1 MPRAALSEAEVEA
14 YRQRT
19 VETATRLFA
28 EHGYDGVTMRRI
40 ARELGGSAMTP
51 YRYFKNKAEIFD
63 LVRAALF
70 GRFADA
76 QKAAYDSATNPLSR
90 LLAMRDAYVAFALD
104 DPQSYRLMFEMG
116 QDEAEEREEVA
127 EQGARAFSYL
137 LRAVE
142 DASIAGMVEGE
153 PLTVAHNLWGQIH
166 GLLTLHLAGKLN
178 LGRSLEQ
185 LLDAPS
191 LVAKPKRR

>member
-1 MPRAALSEAEVEA
+1 VDA

-76 QKAAYDSATNPLSR
+76 QKAAYDSAGDPASR
-90 LLAMRDAYVAFALD
+90 LLAMRNAYMEFALN
-104 DPQSYRLMFEMG
+104 DPQSYRLMFELG
-116 QDEAEEREEVA
+116 QDEVEEREEVA

-142 DASIAGMVEGE
+142 DAASAGMVDGD
-153 PLTVAHNLWGQIH
+153 PLTVAHTLWGQVH

-178 LGRSLEQ
+178 LGRTLEQ

-191 LVAKPKRR
+191 LVIRPGGTGRPR